1 MRLRRLAFLLALT
14 APGLGAGCGW
24 TPLYAD
30 RTTTPAAADLRAVK
44 VDAIAERIGQ
54 HLEMALRSAFN
65 PNGIPTP
72 PRYELKTT
80 LAVNRSDLGIQSQ
93 GLATRGQ
100 VDVVATYV
108 LTNITNKKPLLT
120 NTIHVSDSFD
130 ILANGYATVVT
141 EEDARNRCVE
151 ELRGEITARLTMF
164 MQRQEA
170 AAGS

>member
-1 MRLRRLAFLLALT
+1 MSLRRIAFALVLT
-14 APGLGAGCGW
+14 VPGLCAGCGW

-30 RTTTPAAADLRAVK
+30 RTTTPASADLRAIK
-44 VDAIAERIGQ
+44 VAPITERIGQ
-54 HLEMALRSAFN
+54 RLEMALRTSLN
-65 PNGIPTP
+65 PNGIPTL

-80 LAVNRSDLGIQSQ
+80 LAVARSDLGIQSQ

-100 VDVVATYV
+100 VDVIATYA
-108 LTNITNKKPLLT
+108 LIEIATKKALLT

-141 EEDARNRCVE
+141 EDDARTRTVE
-151 ELRGEITARLTMF
+151 ELRGEIIARLTMF
-164 MQRQEA
+164 MQRQED